1 MKLNSLI
8 IGDLEA
14 KVPIIQGGMGVGVS
28 LSSLAGAVAKE
39 GAIGVIS
46 AAQPGFLEEDFG
58 KDSLTANIRA
68 LGKHIKKA
76 KEISKITNMPCIAD
90 DSGLCIDIFDGWPG
104 IYTARFLGENSTPEQ
119 RNTAI
124 LEKMKDL
131 KEEERKAR
139 ARCVITY
146 YDNGEIIVG
155 KGEIEGKITKKPR
168 GENGFGFDPIFELKN
183 GKTMAE
189 LTKEE
194 KNLISHRKKAL
205 ENLKK
210 QLTTK

>member
-1 MKLNSLI
+1 M
-8 IGDLEA
+8 
-14 KVPIIQGGMGVGVS
+14 
-28 LSSLAGAVAKE
+28 
-39 GAIGVIS
+39 
-46 AAQPGFLEEDFG
+46 
-58 KDSLTANIRA
+58 
-68 LGKHIKKA
+68 
-76 KEISKITNMPCIAD
+76 
-90 DSGLCIDIFDGWPG
+90 W
-104 IYTARFLGENSTPEQ
+104 
-119 RNTAI
+119 
-124 LEKMKDL
+124 
-131 KEEERKAR
+131 
-139 ARCVITY
+139 ITY

-155 KGEIEGKITKKPR
+155 KGEIEGEITKKPR

>member
-1 MKLNSLI
+1 
-8 IGDLEA
+8 
-14 KVPIIQGGMGVGVS
+14 
-28 LSSLAGAVAKE
+28 
-39 GAIGVIS
+39 
-46 AAQPGFLEEDFG
+46 
-58 KDSLTANIRA
+58 
-68 LGKHIKKA
+68 
-76 KEISKITNMPCIAD
+76 
-90 DSGLCIDIFDGWPG
+90 
-104 IYTARFLGENSTPEQ
+104 
-119 RNTAI
+119 
-124 LEKMKDL
+124 MKDL
-131 KEEERKAR
+131 KEEDRKAR
-139 ARCVITY
+139 VRCVITY

-210 QLTTK
+210 QLTIKQKYGKIRNCNPLSQGT